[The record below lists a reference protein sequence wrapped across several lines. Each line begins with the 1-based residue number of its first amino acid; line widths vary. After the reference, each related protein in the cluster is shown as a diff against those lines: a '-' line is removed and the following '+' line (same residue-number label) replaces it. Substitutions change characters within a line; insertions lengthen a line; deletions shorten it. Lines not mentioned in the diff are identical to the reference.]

1 MHIGKLAGAVLAF
14 ALVAT
19 GAMAAE
25 VVGQPVDWGLNF
37 QAAGSEIMSEL
48 RVFHDWLLWLIF
60 AISLFVLGLLVWV
73 MYRYNASANP
83 TPGTRTHN
91 TVLEILWTAIPV
103 VILVIIAVPSFRI
116 LYAADTIPPADM
128 TIKATGYQWYWGYEY
143 PDHGD
148 FYFDAFVVDSADEF
162 EEPRPFARLLS
173 TDLPIV
179 VPVDTTVRVLVT
191 AADVLHAWTVPALG
205 VKVDGVPGRLNETWF
220 RAEREGIYYGQCS
233 ELCGDFHG
241 RMPIELHVVSQEAFD
256 AWIAEAQTKF
266 ARDSVPSAPV
276 QLTQN
281 AH

>member
-1 MHIGKLAGAVLAF
+1 MHIGKLAGAVLAL
-14 ALVAT
+14 ACVAT

-25 VVGQPVDWGLNF
+25 VVGAPVDWGLNF
-37 QAAGSEIMSEL
+37 QVAGSEMMSEL
-48 RVFHDWLLWLIF
+48 RRFHDWLLWLIL
-60 AISLFVLGLLVWV
+60 AISLFVLALLVWV
-73 MYRYNASANP
+73 MVRYNASANP

-91 TVLEILWTAIPV
+91 TVLEILWTAIPAI
-103 VILVIIAVPSFRI
+103 ILVIVAVPSFRI
-116 LYAADTIPPADM
+116 LYAADVIPPADM

-148 FYFDAFVVDSADEF
+148 FYFDAFIVDSADEF

-173 TDLPIV
+173 TDLPVV

-191 AADVLHAWTVPALG
+191 AADVLHSWTIPALG

-241 RMPIELHVVSQEAFD
+241 RMPIEVHVVSQEAFD
-256 AWIAEAQTKF
+256 AWVAEAQAEF
-266 ARDSVPSAPV
+266 AHDSPLGEPV
-276 QLTQN
+276 LLTQT